1 MGFYRVDQRLRV
13 GGTES
18 VIDVEA
24 VGRATNGNHLSAEF
38 MKHHRRD
45 LVGRA
50 IRTVHHNFHA
60 FERQVVGECAFAK
73 FDVTPC
79 RIFKAARFPQ

>member
-1 MGFYRVDQRLRV
+1 MGFYRVDQCLRV

-24 VGRATNGNHLSAEF
+24 IGRATYGNHLGTEF

-50 IRTVHHNFHA
+50 VRTVHNNFHA
-60 FERQVVGECAFAK
+60 FERQIVGKCAFAK

-79 RIFKAARFPQ
+79 RIVKAARFSQ